1 MNFLVM
7 IVENNGEFEVP
18 VVDAPIVVEV
28 VHTGVDVVGT
38 CMVVCI
44 HTILNGSDSVGD
56 NIGPFFHIEIYDSV
70 SSSMKGFLNHFV
82 FDVCRRIS
90 VSSLSQS
97 FFLLVLLEV

>member
-1 MNFLVM
+1 MNFLEM

-28 VHTGVDVVGT
+28 VHTGVDVVST

-56 NIGPFFHIEIYDSV
+56 STGPFFRIGIHDSD
-70 SSSMKGFLNHFV
+70 SSSVKGFSNHFV
-82 FDVCRRIS
+82 VDVCRRIS
-90 VSSLSQS
+90 VSSLSLF